1 MKRVICDNAA
11 CRKEE
16 APDSYG
22 LSPKGWVKVEVRGSV
37 KEFGLD
43 FCSKPCAIKYLG
55 GTVPEEQPAVS
66 DAEHAPVHVG
76 GTL

>member
-1 MKRVICDNAA
+1 MKRVICDNTA

-22 LSPKGWVKVEVRGSV
+22 LSPNGWVAVGVRGSV

-43 FCSKPCAIKYLG
+43 FCSKPCAIKALG
-55 GTVPEEQPAVS
+55 GVVPEESPAAS
-66 DAEHAPVHVG
+66 DAERHDVKVG
-76 GTL
+76 G